1 MKLFGKQIHSI
12 LMKIKFLQAFNGDSI
27 WISFL
32 ENKNPRNIII
42 DGGTGDTYQNNV
54 RKIGELYD
62 VIKSIRDNKQNI
74 DLLILTHF
82 DDDHIGGILRWLN
95 QDKEATALIKK
106 VWFNSG
112 KEIAKELAS
121 EENKDLSI
129 EIKENTDDFYTSPK
143 QGIEFE
149 GYLSKNN
156 LWDDKLILQD
166 DKIDILG
173 VTFKFLSPSME
184 KLEGLLKLYEKEK
197 DYFTSGGDFDFATPL
212 NDFIEE
218 ESTLEFKF
226 KEDKSVP
233 NGSSIAFIMEYED
246 KKFLFLGDAQPSVVI
261 EGLKKLGF
269 DEENTLKAELMKVS
283 HHGSQYNTNLE
294 LLKIVKT
301 NNYIISSNAT
311 KHGLPNKRTIAR
323 IIVSNPNATIHFNY
337 EELKKLVFQRKD
349 FENYEN
355 FKISSINEFK
365 Y

>member
-1 MKLFGKQIHSI
+1 
-12 LMKIKFLQAFNGDSI
+12 MKIKFLQAFNGDSI

-32 ENKNPRNIII
+32 ENGNPRNIII
-42 DGGTGDTYQNNV
+42 DGGAGDTYQDKL
-54 RKIGELYD
+54 RRTGELYE
-62 VIKSIRDNKQNI
+62 VINSIRDKKQNI
-74 DLLILTHF
+74 DLLVLTHF

-95 QDKEATALIKK
+95 QDKEAATLIKK

-112 KEIAKELAS
+112 KEIAKKLAS

-173 VTFKFLSPSME
+173 ITFKFLSPSME

-197 DYFTSGGDFDFATPL
+197 DYFTSGGDFDFVTPL

-218 ESTLEFKF
+218 ESTPEFKF

-233 NGSSIAFIMEYED
+233 NGSSIAFIMEYGD
-246 KKFLFLGDAQPSVVI
+246 KSFLFLGDAHPSIVT
-261 EGLKKLGF
+261 EGLKKFGF
-269 DEENTLKAELMKVS
+269 EEENPLKAELMKIS

-294 LLKIVKT
+294 LLTIVKT

-323 IIVSNPNATIHFNY
+323 IIANNPNATIHFNY
-337 EELKKLVFQRKD
+337 KELKESVFQSKD
-349 FENYEN
+349 FEAYEN
-355 FKISSINEFK
+355 FKISSTNEFE